1 MYDQARAASSLEKNM
16 LEEPTELAKANSILE
31 TEMATDKV
39 RLHNLLSKVDTY
51 VHPLVQMAEMEL
63 NTAKNIPLVDRLD
76 QYYEDPDLVKGKPN
90 LVNFPPE
97 FSPIPC
103 KPLFYDV
110 ALYHVEMP
118 SLDHKLEAP
127 GAGAGAG
134 GLGGWLG
141 GWGWG
146 KK

>member
-1 MYDQARAASSLEKNM
+1 MEINNIKN
-16 LEEPTELAKANSILE
+16 
-31 TEMATDKV
+31 V
-39 RLHNLLSKVDTY
+39 
-51 VHPLVQMAEMEL
+51 PLVQ
-63 NTAKNIPLVDRLD
+63 RLD
-76 QYYEDPDLVKGKPN
+76 QYYEDPDLIKGKPN

-118 SLDHKLEAP
+118 SLDHKLGSTES
-127 GAGAGAG
+127 GASSG

>member
-1 MYDQARAASSLEKNM
+1 M
-16 LEEPTELAKANSILE
+16 AN
-31 TEMATDKV
+31 
-39 RLHNLLSKVDTY
+39 
-51 VHPLVQMAEMEL
+51 MEL
-63 NTAKNIPLVDRLD
+63 NTAKTVPLIDRLD
-76 QYYEDPDLVKGKPN
+76 QYYEDTEMLKGKPN

-103 KPLFYDV
+103 KPLFYDI
-110 ALYHVEMP
+110 ALYHVEFP
-118 SLDHKLEAP
+118 SLDTKLKTEG
-127 GAGAGAG
+127 GAGQGG

>member
-1 MYDQARAASSLEKNM
+1 
-16 LEEPTELAKANSILE
+16 
-31 TEMATDKV
+31 
-39 RLHNLLSKVDTY
+39 
-51 VHPLVQMAEMEL
+51 MAELEL
-63 NTAKNIPLVDRLD
+63 NTAKNIPLVERLD

-118 SLDHKLEAP
+118 SLDHKLETA
-127 GAGAGAG
+127 GAGAGSG

>member
-1 MYDQARAASSLEKNM
+1 
-16 LEEPTELAKANSILE
+16 
-31 TEMATDKV
+31 
-39 RLHNLLSKVDTY
+39 
-51 VHPLVQMAEMEL
+51 MAEMEL
-63 NTAKNIPLVDRLD
+63 NTAKNVPLVDRLD

-118 SLDHKLEAP
+118 SLDHKLETP

>member
-1 MYDQARAASSLEKNM
+1 
-16 LEEPTELAKANSILE
+16 
-31 TEMATDKV
+31 
-39 RLHNLLSKVDTY
+39 
-51 VHPLVQMAEMEL
+51 MAEMEL
-63 NTAKNIPLVDRLD
+63 TTAKNMPLVERLD

-90 LVNFPPE
+90 LVSFPPE

-118 SLDHKLEAP
+118 SLDHKLESP
-127 GAGAGAG
+127 GAGAGSG